1 MYKRQLLDDDNG
13 IGPVISIEGDAVVES
28 SNNFLH
34 FVVTLSEAPVNA
46 ITMDYRTL
54 LNGTA
59 VDADLVSSSA
69 SNAGTVTI
77 LAGQTSANIF
87 IRTASDSIDEIDES
101 ITVELFNLSGGAAF
115 EGGAASISA
124 TGFILDDD
132 GAGSNISLAAAP
144 ITLRE
149 ENFDA
154 RIYEIPIELSQPF
167 GSALTFDVALAGGS
181 ATAGADF
188 NLLETSITFEP
199 GQLTTGVRVEIFAD
213 GLAEIPETFQL
224 SITPAIGSPLTQVF
238 PNVEVTIQNT
248 TVVPTPFNDAFFG
261 SPDADIIDLL
271 AGDDLLL
278 AGDGDDQVQGNTGDD
293 TIDGELGNDVI
304 LGGAGID
311 RIIGGEGLDTLS
323 GGTQADEIFGGDGG
337 DVITGGPDMGADT
350 IHGEGGSDQIGGG
363 LGDDLLFG
371 GDQADVISGGNGED
385 TISGDGGFD
394 TLAGGAGND
403 SIDGGAQADLV
414 VGGLGND
421 TLLGGDADDQ
431 INGNG
436 DDDFIQGGANDD
448 NLNGGLGND
457 SIEGETGR
465 DTLRGNDGDDTLFGG
480 ASLDELF
487 GDTGNDLLSGGNSSD
502 RLIGGIGN
510 DTLLGETGNDVLN
523 GGGGIDRLTGGS
535 GADQFV
541 FVGDLGQNL
550 VTDFEEDVDSILIG
564 GFTESDVTVA
574 TAGDDVVLLID
585 GGGLARIQD
594 GVTDGF
600 DFNTDV
606 FFV

>member
-1 MYKRQLLDDDNG
+1 MVN
-13 IGPVISIEGDAVVES
+13 
-28 SNNFLH
+28 
-34 FVVTLSEAPVNA
+34 LSEAPVDA
-46 ITMDYRTL
+46 VTMGYRTL
-54 LNGTA
+54 LNGSA
-59 VDADLVSSSA
+59 VDADLFSSAA

-87 IRTASDSIDEIDES
+87 IRTTNDSLDEIDES
-101 ITVELFNLSGGAAF
+101 IIVELFNLSGGAAF
-115 EGGAASISA
+115 EGGEASISA

-403 SIDGGAQADLV
+403 SIEGGEQDDVLI
-414 VGGLGND
+414 GGLGQD
-421 TLLGGDADDQ
+421 TLLGGDAADLL
-431 INGNG
+431 NGNG
-436 DDDFIQGGANDD
+436 NEDLLVGGAGNDTLQGGLSNDFV
-448 NLNGGLGND
+448 
-457 SIEGETGR
+457 SGETGR
-465 DTLRGNDGDDTLFGG
+465 DTLRGNDGDDTLQGG
-480 ASLDELF
+480 SDLDELF
-487 GDTGNDLLSGGNSSD
+487 GDTGNDLLVGGNSAD
-502 RLIGGIGN
+502 RLIGGVGN
-510 DTLLGETGNDVLN
+510 DTLLGGSGNDALN
-523 GGGGIDRLTGGS
+523 GGGGVDSLSGGT

-541 FVGDLGQNL
+541 FVGEFGEDL
-550 VTDFEEDVDSILIG
+550 VTDFEEGVDSIVIG
-564 GFTESDVTVA
+564 GFTEADVTVA
-574 TAGDDVVLLID
+574 TLSGDVVLLVE
-585 GGGLARIQD
+585 GGGLARIED
-594 GVTDGF
+594 GITDGF
-600 DFNTDV
+600 DLSTDV
-606 FFV
+606 LFV